1 MDPWQIAG
9 YVATALSVS
18 SFIPQ
23 LLKVWRARDASG
35 VSLRMYVIT
44 CAAFALW
51 AVHGAGIGAWVLVAS
66 SVASF
71 VLAAAILAGTW
82 RARE

>member
-9 YVATALSVS
+9 LLATALSVS
-18 SFIPQ
+18 SFVPQ
-23 LLKVWRARDASG
+23 LLKVWRVRDASG
-35 VSLRMYVIT
+35 VSLRMYVIA

-51 AVHGAGIGAWVLVAS
+51 ALHGAGIGAWVLTAS

-71 VLAAAILAGTW
+71 ALAAAILAGAW
-82 RARE
+82 RARR